1 MLGRELR
8 DAVFRL
14 CTAAGGFLALLWDA
28 HHRARQAPPSA
39 AGAGA
44 CHSHHVAGKA
54 AMTSL
59 GHCVNEELI
68 RVIAA
73 WTAPIA
79 VGLVLGASV
88 GLALAF
94 MIPLGRTRR

>member
-1 MLGRELR
+1 
-8 DAVFRL
+8 
-14 CTAAGGFLALLWDA
+14 
-28 HHRARQAPPSA
+28 
-39 AGAGA
+39 
-44 CHSHHVAGKA
+44 
-54 AMTSL
+54 MTSL

>member
-14 CTAAGGFLALLWDA
+14 CTAAGGFLAILWDV
-28 HHRARQAPPSA
+28 HHRARQVPSA
-39 AGAGA
+39 GGAGA

-54 AMTSL
+54 ATTSL

-68 RVIAA
+68 RAIAA
-73 WTAPIA
+73 WTAPIV

-94 MIPLGRTRR
+94 MIRLGRTRR